1 MTANVTDGGKLSY
14 QWYRNSDGSTSGG
27 TMVGTDS
34 PSYTPDISAAG
45 TYYYYCVITN
55 TNSAAYYPTATSVTD
70 AVCIEVT
77 IEGHTHAPILIAG
90 QGPTCQTDGSKA
102 YYLCDC
108 GLAFEDEAC
117 TKLIADVESWKVI
130 PALEHDFKDGKCAL
144 CGAPDPDYDPAAG
157 EGDDPGKDPGD
168 DADPAIT
175 GDDGSKNGND
185 SKTGDDSHLV
195 LWLAVLLI
203 AGGGSAGALIV
214 RRIRRKQS

>member
-1 MTANVTDGGKLSY
+1 M
-14 QWYRNSDGSTSGG
+14 
-27 TMVGTDS
+27 
-34 PSYTPDISAAG
+34 
-45 TYYYYCVITN
+45 
-55 TNSAAYYPTATSVTD
+55 TD

-90 QGPTCQTDGSKA
+90 QEPTCQTDGSKA

-130 PALEHDFKDGKCAL
+130 PALDHDFKDGKCAL
-144 CGAPDPDYDPAAG
+144 CGAPDPDYDPG
-157 EGDDPGKDPGD
+157 Y

-175 GDDGSKNGND
+175 GDDDSKNGNG